1 MKPEAQTDEKDMFK
15 SVDGFKNALTACYIK
30 LNSKNL
36 YGLKLILTD
45 IEYMAQHWTYSESNY
60 RNEQELK
67 DFKYENDYP
76 KTLMSTIYAEMY
88 NTISQANIILKNVP
102 EYKHVIVNEDIR
114 RKH

>member
-1 MKPEAQTDEKDMFK
+1 MRKFILYITLFATLSLTSCNDWLDVKPEAQTDEKDMFK

-67 DFKYENDYP
+67 DFKYE
-76 KTLMSTIYAEMY
+76 MI
-88 NTISQANIILKNVP
+88 
-102 EYKHVIVNEDIR
+102 IR
-114 RKH
+114 RH